1 MGVIK
6 SASHEQREHGSMQPS
21 NRQLAPQTNCA
32 ILSLTVDLDSRGHN
46 EIKFIL
52 ETGFSP

>member
-6 SASHEQREHGSMQPS
+6 SASHEQREHESMQPS